1 MSQIPTEPS
10 PSSSE
15 APSGPP
21 PRRTPPWL
29 PLVAKWT
36 IVCALFGFVMGV
48 ALGAFTGT
56 IMPEGS
62 MTTLL
67 ALDRGILLAL
77 VGALLG
83 AVAGAL
89 EWQKQERKRVMAELK
104 NKKTDDHETQKPDA

>member
-1 MSQIPTEPS
+1 MS
-10 PSSSE
+10 
-15 APSGPP
+15 
-21 PRRTPPWL
+21 
-29 PLVAKWT
+29 
-36 IVCALFGFVMGV
+36 
-48 ALGAFTGT
+48 
-56 IMPEGS
+56 
-62 MTTLL
+62 TLL